1 MIDVYMYLELL
12 LDTDDLRGLG
22 GPGARLAVELA
33 ADVEVADV
41 LEGLVARRA
50 HEAAGAA
57 RLAGDLAEDAAVKK
71 KYGF

>member
-1 MIDVYMYLELL
+1 MYLELL
-12 LDTDDLRGLG
+12 LDADDLRGLG
-22 GPGARLAVELA
+22 GPGAHLAVELA

-41 LEGLVARRA
+41 LEGLVASGA